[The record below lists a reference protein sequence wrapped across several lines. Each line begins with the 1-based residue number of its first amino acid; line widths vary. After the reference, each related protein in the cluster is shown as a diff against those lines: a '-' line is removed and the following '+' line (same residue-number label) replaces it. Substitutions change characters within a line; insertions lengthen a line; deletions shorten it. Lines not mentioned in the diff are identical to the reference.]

1 MQAHAGVVREAAGLQ
16 LALDRLDAL
25 CEIHGPAHPLVAAR
39 LILAAALARE
49 ESRGAHFR
57 SDFPACRS
65 PAAHASSREPTRTLP
80 PLPDV
85 VLEPIVKLA
94 LAEDLGVAGDVTT
107 DALIDP
113 ETQGRWALRAREAG
127 VVAGL
132 DAAMLAG
139 WMHRSGHACSPS
151 PRQTARS
158 VKAGDTILEIEGAAR
173 SVLMAERTMLNFIGR
188 LSGVATL
195 TRAYVDAVAGMGV
208 IIASTRKTT
217 PGLRALEKRA
227 VRLGGGGA
235 HRYGLDDAIL
245 IKDNHIAAA
254 GGVAEAMQRARAA
267 AAHLTCIE
275 IEVDDLGPTARGAAA
290 CAERDPARQFLA
302 RRSQGRGEAG
312 EGPDAARSVRRRHH
326 RERARGGGDR
336 RRRDLHRRAHAL
348 SAIVGCRA
356 RRSLD

>member
-1 MQAHAGVVREAAGLQ
+1 MAT
-16 LALDRLDAL
+16 
-25 CEIHGPAHPLVAAR
+25 PP
-39 LILAAALARE
+39 
-49 ESRGAHFR
+49 SRNA
-57 SDFPACRS
+57 P
-65 PAAHASSREPTRTLP
+65 SSRATTRTLP

-94 LAEDLGVAGDVTT
+94 LTEDLGVAGDVTT

-132 DAAMLAG
+132 DAAVLTG
-139 WMHRSGHACSPS
+139 WMIDPDIHFTI
-151 PRQTARS
+151 TAQDGAR
-158 VKAGDTILEIEGAAR
+158 VKTGDTIMEIDGPAR

-188 LSGVATL
+188 LSGIATL
-195 TRAYVDAVAGMGV
+195 TRVYADAVEGMGV
-208 IIASTRKTT
+208 VIASTRKTT

-254 GGVAEAMQRARAA
+254 GGVAQAMQRARAA

-275 IEVDDLGPTARGAAA
+275 IEVDNLEQLKQALP
-290 CAERDPARQFLA
+290 
-302 RRSQGRGEAG
+302 
-312 EGPDAARSVRRRHH
+312 
-326 RERARGGGDR
+326 
-336 RRRDLHRRAHAL
+336 HAP
-348 SAIVGCRA
+348 SAILLDNFNQADLRA
-356 RRSLD
+356 AVKIAKGQTLLEASGGITIENVFAVAETGVDVISIGALTHSARSLDVGLDAL